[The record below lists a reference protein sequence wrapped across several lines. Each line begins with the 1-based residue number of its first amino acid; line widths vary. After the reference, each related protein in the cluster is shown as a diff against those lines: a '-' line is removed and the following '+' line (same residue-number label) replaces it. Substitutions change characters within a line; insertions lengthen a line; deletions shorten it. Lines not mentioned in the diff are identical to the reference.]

1 MSQAE
6 RVALVTAADDRYAPL
21 ALELIASIRA
31 AMPAAER
38 QRVEIAAISLGLG
51 ADWRERLAGAAD
63 RIVEGRWDL
72 ELPERRRRGRGWLMG
87 RIAKLFP
94 PSYFPG
100 YDLYLWLDADAWVA
114 DWGAVEL
121 LLEGARRGA
130 LAAVPDES
138 DPRLIHGSLKWR
150 LGRWPAFRSTA
161 YKHGRRAGLP
171 IAELRRLFDKKEL
184 NSGAFALAA
193 DAPHWAAIQGHMA
206 RLLRR
211 GRVFGSNQLAL
222 TMAVH
227 LDGLPLACLPARCNF
242 TGLPRLCAETGRLV
256 MPDLPHE
263 PVGIMHLAGRDALR
277 DDAAAEIEL
286 LDTAGRP
293 RRAGLRYRPPGGA
306 RLRATA

>member
-1 MSQAE
+1 MPKPE
-6 RVALVTAADDRYAPL
+6 KVALVTAADDRYAPL

-31 AMPAAER
+31 AMPAVDR
-38 QRVEIAAISLGLG
+38 QRVEIAVISLGLG
-51 ADWRERLAGAAD
+51 EAWRGRLAEAAD
-63 RIVEGRWDL
+63 RIAEGRWDL
-72 ELPERRRRGRGWLMG
+72 PLPERRRRGRGWLMG
-87 RIAKLFP
+87 RIVKLFP
-94 PSYFPG
+94 PAYFPG
-100 YDLYLWLDADAWVA
+100 CDLYLWLDADAWVA
-114 DWGAVEL
+114 DWSAVEL

-130 LAAVPDES
+130 LAAVPDE
-138 DPRLIHGSLKWR
+138 PEPMRIHGSLKWR
-150 LGRWPAFRSTA
+150 LGRWPVFRSIA

-171 IAELRRLFDKKEL
+171 AAELRRLFDKKEF
-184 NSGAFALAA
+184 NSGAFALAG

-227 LDGLPLACLPARCNF
+227 LDGLPVQCLPARCNF
-242 TGLPRLCAETGRLV
+242 TGLPKVCAETGRLV

-277 DDAAAEIEL
+277 GDAAAEIEL

-293 RRAGLRYRPPGGA
+293 RRAGLRYRA
-306 RLRATA
+306 RPANGLKATA